1 MHLQS
6 SLFDVLRFP
15 LRRRRRRREGEKGGE
30 REFSWEDEDFFL
42 FLLFFFFFAVER
54 FHSRCHS
61 HQYSNSEIA

>member
-30 REFSWEDEDFFL
+30 SSRGRTKIFSFFS
-42 FLLFFFFFAVER
+42 FFFFFFAVER